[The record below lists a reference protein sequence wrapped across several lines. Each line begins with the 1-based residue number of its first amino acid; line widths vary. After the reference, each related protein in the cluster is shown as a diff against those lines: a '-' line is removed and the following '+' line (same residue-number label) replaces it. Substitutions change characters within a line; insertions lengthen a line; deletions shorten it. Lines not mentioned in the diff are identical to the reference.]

1 MAGFFYLSGVG
12 GVSEVGGDSAKND
25 GGEEEECGRNGS
37 EASDS
42 LVGFQEENHVSCL
55 AFLFRPPLGT
65 LSFVHMKSSGLKLH
79 HGPVIWVLH
88 FHNHRCPSCEFPS
101 PTSTKIVPFFMSWID
116 FIQDPAE
123 QMCEL
128 KTSSN
133 FQVEEQDWKS
143 NKKGN
148 KKQNLMGGN
157 GSSSR
162 RKPSKKKSSKNY
174 SQVSRKKKIR
184 RNESKKHG
192 RRHDSDDHSINSAS
206 ISTST
211 SESDYK
217 SRKNKY
223 KKIRRDYSISSDD
236 NSMNSASDSPS
247 NLHNDYRSRKA
258 KSGLQRRRKRARER
272 STSPD
277 RNKDSHRVR
286 KRKRSKRNHDVKPK
300 KKSLKKSKKQL
311 SVSSSSSDSQSC
323 PTRRSRSSDRT
334 MEMERAKVM
343 LDKEKQRVRGRDAH
357 KVHRKRKVR
366 SPSCSSCSRDSDH
379 SVSQTEEVAAIAN
392 SSRRLRSVIAVV
404 EHPHDKEENEWE
416 ADPNKEEIV
425 YNHDD
430 FPSPRSIESD
440 DVGCKGES
448 EYHSLGAS
456 NKKSRIGE
464 EVTKHSFS
472 GMEGSDKKNNTGDTK
487 SNEVDSNTFEKKT
500 ITDVSVSVTDLGGDD
515 LETILRQKA
524 LENLRN
530 FRGGL
535 QTHAIANLK
544 IDNES
549 DVNKF
554 SSAGADVIQNKSIK
568 QDSSNV
574 ACLTR
579 EKDHS
584 SMPTITRDLSHYKE
598 IEKDI
603 TGHDNVGKER
613 RTNKQNAIHLSDGA
627 ALSIH
632 SENEDCSTAHVVITK
647 PPSIPDP
654 NQGAGATNA
663 CSSAIM
669 ESTCVEP
676 TSGEHTLKDQQNEAK
691 DSSQFEQKRMSVMRG
706 GEMVEVSYK
715 VYIPKRAPALARRQL
730 RR

>member
-1 MAGFFYLSGVG
+1 
-12 GVSEVGGDSAKND
+12 
-25 GGEEEECGRNGS
+25 
-37 EASDS
+37 
-42 LVGFQEENHVSCL
+42 
-55 AFLFRPPLGT
+55 
-65 LSFVHMKSSGLKLH
+65 
-79 HGPVIWVLH
+79 
-88 FHNHRCPSCEFPS
+88 
-101 PTSTKIVPFFMSWID
+101 
-116 FIQDPAE
+116 
-123 QMCEL
+123 
-128 KTSSN
+128 
-133 FQVEEQDWKS
+133 
-143 NKKGN
+143 
-148 KKQNLMGGN
+148 MGGN
-157 GSSSR
+157 GSSSK

-184 RNESKKHG
+184 RNESKKRG

-223 KKIRRDYSISSDD
+223 KKTRRDYSISSDD

-247 NLHNDYRSRKA
+247 NSHNDYRSRKA

-272 STSPD
+272 SISPD

-300 KKSLKKSKKQL
+300 KKSLKKSKKQM

-334 MEMERAKVM
+334 TEIERAKVI
-343 LDKEKQRVRGRDAH
+343 LDKEKERVRGRGAH

-379 SVSQTEEVAAIAN
+379 SVSQTEEVAEIAN

-404 EHPHDKEENEWE
+404 EHPHDKEENKWE

-440 DVGCKGES
+440 DVGRNGES
-448 EYHSLGAS
+448 EYHSHWAS
-456 NKKSRIGE
+456 SKKSRVETVTGE
-464 EVTKHSFS
+464 EVTKHSFT
-472 GMEGSDKKNNTGDTK
+472 GMEGSDQKNNTGDTK

-500 ITDVSVSVTDLGGDD
+500 IADVSVSDTDLGGDD
-515 LETILRQKA
+515 LESILRQKA

-535 QTHAIANLK
+535 QTRTIANLK

-549 DVNKF
+549 DVSKF

-579 EKDHS
+579 EMDHS
-584 SMPTITRDLSHYKE
+584 SMPTLTRDLSHYKK
-598 IEKDI
+598 IKKDI
-603 TGHDNVGKER
+603 TGHDDVGKECR
-613 RTNKQNAIHLSDGA
+613 ANKQNVIHPSDGA

-632 SENEDCSTAHVVITK
+632 SENEDCSTAHAVITK
-647 PPSIPDP
+647 PPSSTDL

-663 CSSAIM
+663 CSSAIL